1 MVVKQLMTAED
12 VWGLPEKPGIRY
24 ELVAGELIEVPGASL
39 MHAFLAK
46 HVVNLLDSVV
56 VAHDLGVV
64 VGDGAAFLLRRY
76 PDLLRI
82 PDAAFVS
89 WDRLPN
95 RKLPESFVSLVPD
108 LAVEI
113 VSPNDRAD
121 EINEKVH
128 EYLDAG
134 TRLVWVLWPRRR
146 MVSVHEPDRDVR
158 ELSVDDYLDGG
169 DVLPGFRVRVADLF
183 IVP

>member
-1 MVVKQLMTAED
+1 MVVKQLVTAED
-12 VWGLPEKPGIRY
+12 VWEMPEKPGIRY
-24 ELVAGELIEVPGASL
+24 ELVAGELSEVPGASL

-46 HVVNLLDSVV
+46 HVVRLMDSVV
-56 VAHDLGVV
+56 EAHDLGVV
-64 VGDGAAFLLRRY
+64 VGDGAAFLLRRH

-89 WDRLPN
+89 WDRLPD
-95 RKLPESFVSLVPD
+95 RKLPGGFVYLVPD
-108 LAVEI
+108 VAVEI

-134 TRLVWVLWPRRR
+134 TRLVWILWPRRR

-158 ELSVDDYLDGG
+158 ELDVDDYLDGG
-169 DVLPGFRVRVADLF
+169 DVLPGFRILVADIF
-183 IVP
+183 AVI